1 MAKKK
6 QIELNDELDS
16 NEITDAT
23 EIINATEQSNIEK
36 TEQPVKIVEKII
48 EVEKIVEKI
57 IEKPVEKIVEKI
69 VYKTVDSNFKQSFQ
83 IGDYVYLPNKYQ
95 RMRFEIRKITGI
107 SEEMALY
114 RLLCH
119 DTGIVENYVRD
130 DEIVKA

>member
-1 MAKKK
+1 MAKKR
-6 QIELNDELDS
+6 QTELNNELDS
-16 NEITDAT
+16 NETIDTT
-23 EIINATEQSNIEK
+23 EIINATKQNNIEK
-36 TEQPVKIVEKII
+36 IEQPVKIVEKII

-57 IEKPVEKIVEKI
+57 IEKPVEKI

>member
-6 QIELNDELDS
+6 QTELNDELEES
-16 NEITDAT
+16 NETVDVID
-23 EIINATEQSNIEK
+23 
-36 TEQPVKIVEKII
+36 TEQPVKIVEKIVEI
-48 EVEKIVEKI
+48 EKIVEV
-57 IEKPVEKIVEKI
+57 EKPVEKIVEKI